1 MWVDRRGSEIISLGE
16 CLRLLAVA
24 AKQGEVGR
32 LAVSRDQAP
41 LVQPVNFSYRD
52 RQIFVRL
59 GTGAMGS
66 TATGNLVA
74 FEVDH
79 LDRHIGQAW
88 SVLVR
93 GLAMAVDNGERLG
106 SAHLAPTPLVPSPG
120 DLILAIRLDVVTGRR
135 FRLHDHPTEASPVC
149 PPQSEPSK
157 ASSGGGRAL
166 TRAARARQP

>member
-1 MWVDRRGSEIISLGE
+1 MWVDRRGSEIIPLGE

-52 RQIFVRL
+52 RKIFVRL

-79 LDRHIGQAW
+79 LDRHMGQAW

-93 GLAMAVDNGERLG
+93 GLAMAVEHGERLG
-106 SAHLAPTPLVPSPG
+106 DSHLAPTPLVPSPG

-135 FRLHDHPTEASPVC
+135 FRLHTHPAEAPTVR
-149 PPQSEPSK
+149 PTQSESSK

-166 TRAARARQP
+166 TRATRARQP